1 MGVIR
6 IGVPSSMYRTITFL
20 IFFLSFSALSQTE
33 DETIKHKSISVGSY
47 SLNFNFIAGSKPA
60 IVFESGSGVESQHWN
75 KIMMSLSSKV
85 DNAIISYDRAG
96 YGASDLPI
104 EPYQIE
110 NEVLWLRKGLE
121 RLGYADSIVYVGHSY
136 AYYLLKMYEAKY
148 NGSIH
153 SLVYI
158 DPVTIDFIESMG
170 GIEEELKHFD
180 PSLLP
185 KNKLGKSLIR
195 ETKGVPDTFNKV
207 KILKISNSSSCFVIS
222 AESPEWASQ
231 KEISEWKSGHKELS
245 NQCGN
250 NLIVAKGSNHDIPTH
265 SPELIINKLVS
276 ILKR

>member
-1 MGVIR
+1 
-6 IGVPSSMYRTITFL
+6 MYRTIVLL
-20 IFFLSFSALSQTE
+20 ILFLSFSALSTTA
-33 DETIKHKSISVGSY
+33 DEMIKHKSISIGSY
-47 SLNFNFIAGSKPA
+47 SLNFNYIAGLKPA
-60 IVFESGSGVESQHWN
+60 IVFESGSGVESTHWN
-75 KIMMSLSSKV
+75 KIMKSLSSKV

-96 YGASDLPI
+96 YGESDLPI

-110 NEVLWLRKGLE
+110 SEILWLRKGLE

-148 NGSIH
+148 NDSIH

-185 KNKLGKSLIR
+185 DNKFGKSLIR

-207 KILKISNSSSCFVIS
+207 KNLKVSDSSSCFVIS
-222 AESPEWASQ
+222 AESPEWSSQ
-231 KEISEWKSGHKELS
+231 KEIIEWKSGHKKLS
-245 NQCGN
+245 RQCGN
-250 NLIVAKGSNHDIPTH
+250 NIVIAKGSNHDVPTH
-265 SPELIINKLVS
+265 SPELIVNKLVS
-276 ILKR
+276 ILEQ